1 MNNHPSLITYFE
13 NPNLCALNAWLGIV
27 CLEHSK
33 PRPSFFR
40 LTPGAAAFS
49 LRFVVCRTTEGLRV
63 VARCHTIDEVLVLSF
78 GNRLKNPKDVSP
90 IDVGAQIREQD
101 LTLGLPGDV
110 DSEGLAGT
118 PSSAG
123 DLPEVFNGRPEIVG
137 EVLASL
143 FAQALEVG
151 VESVHVQYDSKCS
164 RKVQAHACKTI
175 EFANTAIA
183 SFQF

>member
-1 MNNHPSLITYFE
+1 MKTEMSEL
-13 NPNLCALNAWLGIV
+13 L
-27 CLEHSK
+27 
-33 PRPSFFR
+33 RPSFFR

-49 LRFVVCRTTEGLRV
+49 LRFVVSRTTKGLRV
-63 VARCHTIDEVLVLSF
+63 VACCHTIDEVLVLSF

-101 LTLGLPGDV
+101 LTLGLPSDV

-151 VESVHVQYDSKCS
+151 VESVHVPYDSKCS
-164 RKVQAHACKTI
+164 RQVQAHACKTI